1 MRHNVFGKK
10 LNRDIKQRQA
20 LFKSLTK
27 SLVKY
32 GKIET
37 TYPKAKAVRGLIE
50 KMVTKAKKGDANSKR
65 HLESFLVEKDLVDK
79 MMNTIGPVFKSR
91 NGGYLRIIKLG
102 KRIGDTGESVRM
114 EWTDEIK
121 SEKTEEKPK
130 KAKEVKDGVKKEE
143 KVEKEVKTKKPRKV
157 KSKTE

>member
-1 MRHNVFGKK
+1 MRLSEK
-10 LNRDIKQRQA
+10 DIW
-20 LFKSLTK
+20 T
-27 SLVKY
+27 
-32 GKIET
+32 
-37 TYPKAKAVRGLIE
+37 P
-50 KMVTKAKKGDANSKR
+50 KKGEANSKR